1 LVPAAV
7 EEFLRFDSPV
17 QMSRRITLADIEI
30 GGKTIEKGSFCAL
43 ILASANHDEDHFG
56 ESAERLDVTRESA
69 HQHLSFGGGVH
80 YCLGAALAR
89 LEGEVAIGS
98 LIRRFPEIEF
108 ASEPTWNGRLNL
120 RGLDRL
126 PVLLTA

>member
-1 LVPAAV
+1 MARHRIGFSHDMSQIPSAISIAGRKVGAGSPGLVIA
-7 EEFLRFDSPV
+7 EL
-17 QMSRRITLADIEI
+17 
-30 GGKTIEKGSFCAL
+30 
-43 ILASANHDEDHFG
+43 SANHDEDHFG
-56 ESAERLDVTRESA
+56 ESAERLDVARESA

-98 LIRRFPEIEF
+98 LIRRFPALDF
-108 ASEPTWNGRLNL
+108 AGDPTWNGRLNL

-126 PVLLTA
+126 PVTLGS